1 MARKKSPKK
10 TTASATSPSPRVQVT
25 GVVVYLQYPDGTTRT
40 VTYDPR
46 HVEALFW
53 SRRAV
58 MEMLGRYYTDKD
70 VYLTQEEF
78 IRRFGPARTQAIM
91 GDQPSVRVTPELLD
105 RLWDTP
111 DEQGCCIGIMAKE
124 DNSKPGG

>member
-10 TTASATSPSPRVQVT
+10 TTASATSPLPRVQVT
-25 GVVVYLQYPDGTTRT
+25 GVVVYLQYPDGTTRA

-58 MEMLGRYYTDKD
+58 TEILGRTTPIKTSPWTGST
-70 VYLTQEEF
+70 VSGVSG
-78 IRRFGPARTQAIM
+78 RPALGRSWGI
-91 GDQPSVRVTPELLD
+91 SRVSGSHPTF
-105 RLWDTP
+105 
-111 DEQGCCIGIMAKE
+111 
-124 DNSKPGG
+124 

>member
-58 MEMLGRYYTDKD
+58 TEILGRYYTDKD
-70 VYLTQEEF
+70 VSMDREHC
-78 IRRFGPARTQAIM
+78 IRCFGPARTRAIM
-91 GDQPSVRVTPELLD
+91 GDQPSVRVTPDLLG

-111 DEQGCCIGIMAKE
+111 DEQGCCIGILTKE
-124 DNSKPGG
+124 GNSSPGG